1 ASAACTETYTV
12 VSGDDCTLIPQK
24 ASISTYQLT
33 FLNSGLNCNALSVG
47 QSLCVRDSTYDCQ
60 PVYQVQSGDGCWD
73 IANSHGIT
81 SDQLLANNPNIG
93 SDCNIQPGE
102 MLCVAAPTATTT
114 TSRCPSIGLQRF
126 NRHQYPATSC
136 TATYSVQS
144 GDNCDLI
151 ASKNSISNYQLT
163 TLNPSMDCSLLQ
175 IGQSLCIK
183 SPLYD
188 CQPVYVVSSGDGCSA
203 IADSHGISLDQL
215 YTDNPNL
222 QNACNIYVGQ
232 TLCVAGSGT
241 PTTTTTTAAPTRTIA
256 FHSFVTPTST
266 ECTLKTT
273 VMDGENCDTICERA
287 GVSRYWLGQLNPSI
301 NSQCTNIVS
310 GQALCIDSAIN
321 TCGSVYSIKGT
332 EGSCTGIATSLG
344 MEVSDLMA
352 LNPNIDS
359 GCTNIYVG
367 EVICTAK
374 KATGT
379 PSSECTRH
387 YTLSSGDTCTVT
399 AAKNSLTNTQLLQLN
414 PGLSCSSM
422 IPDTVLCT
430 FTPATSICPNLVQTN
445 LNDDCFSLAQNVS
458 MSLEEWQSINQGL
471 DCDPLQLNY
480 IVCSAHGNA
489 TLPEEPSGENPTS
502 NPLCGAYD
510 KSQYCC
516 TQYSVS
522 ADLFS
527 SDLCLRANGCQE
539 NCRGDSG
546 VTVPTG
552 SATPTFTLTPTAY
565 PTPTAMPSE
574 CDNCTDSQCCT
585 AFGTCY
591 TGLSSWYCQAENGC
605 TKNCDKGLPSGWVDL
620 PVVPVVNYTFPD
632 GDYSAYG
639 GNPCQVCNATT
650 ALLESASGDYC
661 CTQNL
666 QCLPTVYDD
675 CRVSRGCLYNCF
687 IEFPDDE
694 DECSRTGVCTYTTTI
709 VEQPWESGSP
719 FDSVLEPDDEEPVA
733 ELVRRRRPKS
743 F

>member
-1 ASAACTETYTV
+1 MLVNVAVQPVLVAVLITVAALVNVAVVVTV
-12 VSGDDCTLIPQK
+12 AVVAVYRDAAILLHVAILVLVLTLVGCRPRPCSNIVHV
-24 ASISTYQLT
+24 LLL
-33 FLNSGLNCNALSVG
+33 LNVVVIIVVLANKSHLLVVPGRFG
-47 QSLCVRDSTYDCQ
+47 G

-81 SDQLLANNPNIG
+81 SDQLVANN
-93 SDCNIQPGE
+93 
-102 MLCVAAPTATTT
+102 LTAISSLVKCFVLPPRRRPRPRRRDTDVYVHTL
-114 TSRCPSIGLQRF
+114 PSQRF

-163 TLNPSMDCSLLQ
+163 TLNPSMDCSLLYN
-175 IGQSLCIK
+175 
-183 SPLYD
+183 P
-188 CQPVYVVSSGDGCSA
+188 SGDGCSA

-215 YTDNPNL
+215 YTENPNL
-222 QNACNIYVGQ
+222 QNACNIYIGQ
-232 TLCVAGSGT
+232 TLCIAGSGT
-241 PTTTTTTAAPTRTIA
+241 PTTTTTTAAPT
-256 FHSFVTPTST
+256 PTST
-266 ECTLKTT
+266 ECTRKTT
-273 VMDGENCDTICERA
+273 VMHGENCDTICERA
-287 GVSRYWLGQLNPSI
+287 GVSRHWLGQLNPSI

-310 GQALCIDSAIN
+310 GQALCVDSAIN

-367 EVICTAK
+367 EVICTAN

-422 IPDTVLCT
+422 IPDTGLCT
-430 FTPATSICPNLVQTN
+430 FTPATSIFPTLVQTN
-445 LNDDCFSLAQNVS
+445 FNDDCFSLAHNVR
-458 MSLEEWQSINQGL
+458 MSLEEWQSINQSL
-471 DCDPLQLNY
+471 DCNPLQLNY

-489 TLPEEPSGENPTS
+489 TLPEEPSGENPTY

-527 SDLCLRANGCQE
+527 SYRCLRENGCQE
-539 NCRGDSG
+539 NCRGDWGHSPHRLRHSDIY
-546 VTVPTG
+546 TH
-552 SATPTFTLTPTAY
+552 AY

-574 CDNCTDSQCCT
+574 YDNCTDSPCRT
-585 AFGTCY
+585 VFGTCF
-591 TGLSSWYCQAENGC
+591 TGLSSWYCQAEN
-605 TKNCDKGLPSGWVDL
+605 D
-620 PVVPVVNYTFPD
+620 
-632 GDYSAYG
+632 
-639 GNPCQVCNATT
+639 
-650 ALLESASGDYC
+650 
-661 CTQNL
+661 
-666 QCLPTVYDD
+666 
-675 CRVSRGCLYNCF
+675 
-687 IEFPDDE
+687 
-694 DECSRTGVCTYTTTI
+694 
-709 VEQPWESGSP
+709 
-719 FDSVLEPDDEEPVA
+719 
-733 ELVRRRRPKS
+733 VRRTAIKA
-743 F
+743 FLQDG